1 MRADIPAVTRDQ
13 MREVDRMMI
22 EDLGIELIQMMEN
35 AGRNLARLV
44 LDRFQPATVLVLAGS
59 GGNGGGGLVAARHLS
74 NWGVSVSVVTTGTSL
89 APVPAHQ
96 AEILQRMGVNFG
108 EPAPADVVID
118 AIVGY
123 SLDGAPRGRAAQL
136 IDYANQQSSPVVSL
150 DVPSGVDVDT
160 GETIDRAVR
169 AAVTL
174 TLAAPKVGLVGAVAV
189 GEHLLADISVPP
201 QVYDRLG
208 LAMPVDTFAAGSLVS
223 L

>member
-1 MRADIPAVTRDQ
+1 MREEIPAVTRDQ
-13 MREVDRMMI
+13 MREVDRIMI

-44 LDRFQPATVLVLAGS
+44 FDRYQPKSVLVLAGS

-74 NWGVSVSVVTTGTSL
+74 NWGVSVSVATTGSSL

-96 AEILQRMGVNFG
+96 AEILRRMGVNFG
-108 EPAPADVVID
+108 EPASADVVID
-118 AIVGY
+118 AIIGY
-123 SLDGAPRGRAAQL
+123 SLVGAPRGVAAHL

-150 DVPSGVDVDT
+150 DAPSGVDVDT
-160 GETIDRAVR
+160 GDALDRAVG
-169 AAVTL
+169 ATVTM

-201 QVYDRLG
+201 QVYQRLG
-208 LAMPVDTFAAGSLVS
+208 LAMPVDTFAAGPLVS